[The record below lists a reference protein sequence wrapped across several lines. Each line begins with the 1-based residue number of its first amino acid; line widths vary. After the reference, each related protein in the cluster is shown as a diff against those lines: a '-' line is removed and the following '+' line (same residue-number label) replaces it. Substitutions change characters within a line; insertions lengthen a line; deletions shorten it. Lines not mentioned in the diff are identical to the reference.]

1 MKKYISVLL
10 MTLIP
15 AILIHAENNDYGY
28 GNESC
33 GFNYFC
39 EGTVWESGTVAVEE
53 NEDAESILDLFVIN
67 HIRTW
72 IEGSESI
79 NGTEYL
85 NIFTATEKNEYQ
97 NPTKRHIRTEGN
109 KVFFLNEE
117 NPEDIKEVLMFDF
130 DIEIGTEPQ
139 TSAVFCGNMMTEM
152 SSSLKCL
159 EINQE
164 SSEGNTLETFL
175 MELSL
180 DGHSEGPWVQ
190 PIRWIKGIGSEAGP
204 LDNVIGPDMGGSR
217 LITVSHNGNLVY
229 KYTGSSEVNQILDSQ
244 ETIRNGTKYHLDG
257 SIFRE
262 GDTGVYIQNG
272 HKFYKAN

>member
-15 AILIHAENNDYGY
+15 AILIHAENNNYGY

-85 NIFTATEKNEYQ
+85 NIFTATEK
-97 NPTKRHIRTEGN
+97 KRIP
-109 KVFFLNEE
+109 KS
-117 NPEDIKEVLMFDF
+117 D
-130 DIEIGTEPQ
+130 
-139 TSAVFCGNMMTEM
+139 
-152 SSSLKCL
+152 
-159 EINQE
+159 
-164 SSEGNTLETFL
+164 
-175 MELSL
+175 
-180 DGHSEGPWVQ
+180 
-190 PIRWIKGIGSEAGP
+190 
-204 LDNVIGPDMGGSR
+204 
-217 LITVSHNGNLVY
+217 
-229 KYTGSSEVNQILDSQ
+229 
-244 ETIRNGTKYHLDG
+244 
-257 SIFRE
+257 
-262 GDTGVYIQNG
+262 
-272 HKFYKAN
+272 